1 MRVDGIPNNIKATH
15 THDINVNINVD
26 PATLVMARQIV
37 LIASGTSA
45 AVAILKI
52 AFK

>member
-1 MRVDGIPNNIKATH
+1 MRVDGIPSKISASH
-15 THDINVNINVD
+15 THDVNINITVD

-37 LIASGTSA
+37 LIASGVSA
-45 AVAILKI
+45 GVAILKI

>member
-1 MRVDGIPNNIKATH
+1 MRVDGIPSKISATH
-15 THDINVNINVD
+15 THDINVNITVD

-37 LIASGTSA
+37 IIASGASA

>member
-1 MRVDGIPNNIKATH
+1 VRVDGIPNNIKATH
-15 THDINVNINVD
+15 THDVNINITVD

-37 LIASGTSA
+37 LIASGVSA
-45 AVAILKI
+45 GVAILKI